1 MHRCLLPL
9 YAFAVA
15 RGARSVGVLV
25 AGLAAGVVLLAAGS
39 GIASNPATSTLTV
52 PTTAGQTVSAE
63 WEGTIPSGAN
73 PTSNCSG
80 FEAVSDQ
87 HAVTINVAP
96 GTYSSTLEATFT
108 FTITWADATHDE
120 ILTVL
125 DPQGEEVDS
134 SDGGSNVETV
144 TANNLPPGNY
154 TVLACAFAAGAPGRY
169 TGE

>member
-1 MHRCLLPL
+1 MRRCLLPL

-96 GTYSSTLEATFT
+96 GTYDTLEATFT
-108 FTITWADATHDE
+108 FTITWTDATQDE
-120 ILTVL
+120 ILTVV
-125 DPQGEEVDS
+125 DPDGETVGS
-134 SDGGSNVETV
+134 SDGGSNVERVVAT
-144 TANNLPPGNY
+144 NLSQGTYNA
-154 TVLACAFAAGAPGRY
+154 LACAFAAALPVGY
-169 TGE
+169 